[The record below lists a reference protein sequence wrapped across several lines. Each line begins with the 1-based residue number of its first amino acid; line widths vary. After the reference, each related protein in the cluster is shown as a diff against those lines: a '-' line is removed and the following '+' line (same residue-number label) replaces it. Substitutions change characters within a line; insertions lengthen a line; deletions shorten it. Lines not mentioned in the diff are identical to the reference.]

1 MACRILVLRPQ
12 IESGRSTVLTTG
24 NSHYFHF
31 LKKAL
36 FFLQNDLIVFN
47 LKKKFPK
54 KMFFIALACSYME
67 SKKSLVTAVKV
78 RSLGPVVYDFD
89 SGFVLL

>member
-1 MACRILVLRPQ
+1 
-12 IESGRSTVLTTG
+12 
-24 NSHYFHF
+24 
-31 LKKAL
+31 
-36 FFLQNDLIVFN
+36 LIVFN